1 MLRST
6 DPVSQRI
13 DRQQLRQ
20 VAEVRFR
27 LDNVECKGRDDELGE
42 LLINSNL
49 ETSAVAAPKR
59 RNGDIGSLWFDFRG
73 HLHRFDLKLGI
84 SPVVEE
90 TRKPAKRL
98 HIRVLHHT
106 VWLDHHD
113 ALLHVKLHLKNRHW
127 QRWAAMEDQGRA
139 FSPSVVLEVP
149 SSRGLEVYGR
159 ENTASRCVVVSTS
172 WIHTVS

>member
-6 DPVSQRI
+6 DPVTQRI

-49 ETSAVAAPKR
+49 ETSAAAAPKR

-73 HLHRFDLKLGI
+73 HRH
-84 SPVVEE
+84 
-90 TRKPAKRL
+90 
-98 HIRVLHHT
+98 VLT
-106 VWLDHHD
+106 
-113 ALLHVKLHLKNRHW
+113 
-127 QRWAAMEDQGRA
+127 
-139 FSPSVVLEVP
+139 
-149 SSRGLEVYGR
+149 
-159 ENTASRCVVVSTS
+159 
-172 WIHTVS
+172 

>member
-6 DPVSQRI
+6 DPVTQRI

-127 QRWAAMEDQGRA
+127 QR
-139 FSPSVVLEVP
+139 
-149 SSRGLEVYGR
+149 
-159 ENTASRCVVVSTS
+159 
-172 WIHTVS
+172 